1 MNSRDEEKASRRVL
15 VVSPHPDDE
24 SLGCGGTL
32 RGHVVAGDTVRVL
45 FLTSGENGGH
55 GVPPELV
62 ADVREKEAQE
72 AASILGI
79 ADITFCREKDGALT
93 TTPSLLEHVRR
104 AIEDFQ
110 PDVIYLPHDH
120 EMHPDHRAAV
130 DIVRHV
136 LERSARDPDVWMF
149 EVWTPT
155 QRIDQVVDISA
166 FAEVKR
172 QAIRAY
178 RSQCAVIDF
187 EQAVMGLNRYRG
199 EMHSWPEGEFAEVFT
214 RLELKPCPPEK
225 CL

>member
-1 MNSRDEEKASRRVL
+1 MNSPVEELKKRRVL

-32 RGHVVAGDTVRVL
+32 RGHVLAGDVVRVL

-55 GVPPELV
+55 GMPPELV
-62 ADVREKEAQE
+62 ADLREGE
-72 AASILGI
+72 AAEAAAILGV
-79 ADITFCREKDGALT
+79 AKITFCREKDGSLA
-93 TTPSLLEHVRR
+93 TTPSLVEHVRR
-104 AIEDFQ
+104 AIEDTA
-110 PDVIYLPHDH
+110 PDVIYLPHDQ

-130 DIVRHV
+130 DVVRYV
-136 LERSARDPDVWMF
+136 LERTARRPEVWMF

-155 QRIDQVVDISA
+155 QRIDQVIDISA
-166 FAEVKR
+166 FVEVKR

-187 EQAVMGLNRYRG
+187 EQAVLGLNRYRG

-214 RLELKPCPPEK
+214 RLEL
-225 CL
+225 

>member
-1 MNSRDEEKASRRVL
+1 MNLLAAEKKSQRVL

-55 GVPPELV
+55 GLPPEAV
-62 ADVREKEAQE
+62 AGLREKEAAE
-72 AASILGI
+72 AAAILGI
-79 ADITFCREKDGALT
+79 AEITFCREKDGALT
-93 TTPSLLEHVRR
+93 TTPSLVEHVRR
-104 AIEDFQ
+104 AIEDFR
-110 PDVIYLPHDH
+110 PDVIYLPHEQ

-130 DIVRHV
+130 DVVRQV
-136 LERSARDPDVWMF
+136 LEGCASRPDVWMF

-166 FAEVKR
+166 YAEVKR

-214 RLELKPCPPEK
+214 RLEL
-225 CL
+225 

>member
-1 MNSRDEEKASRRVL
+1 MNSLVEEKKKQHVL

-32 RGHVVAGDTVRVL
+32 RGHVVAGDIVRVL

-62 ADVREKEAQE
+62 ADLREKEAAE
-72 AASILGI
+72 AAAILGI
-79 ADITFCREKDGALT
+79 AEITFCREKDGALM
-93 TTPSLLEHVRR
+93 TTPSLVEHVRH
-104 AIEDFQ
+104 AIEDSP
-110 PDVIYLPHDH
+110 PDVIYLPHDR

-130 DIVRHV
+130 DVVRHV
-136 LERSARDPDVWMF
+136 LERSTRHPDVWMF

-155 QRIDQVVDISA
+155 QRIDQVIDISA
-166 FAEVKR
+166 FVEVKR

-187 EQAVMGLNRYRG
+187 EQAVIGLNRYRG
-199 EMHSWPEGEFAEVFT
+199 EMHSWPEGDFAEVFT
-214 RLELKPCPPEK
+214 RLEL
-225 CL
+225 

>member
-1 MNSRDEEKASRRVL
+1 MNSLVEEKKTKRVL

-32 RGHVVAGDTVRVL
+32 RGHVVAGDIVRVL

-55 GVPPELV
+55 GVPPELT
-62 ADVREKEAQE
+62 ADLREKEAAE
-72 AASILGI
+72 AAAILGT
-79 ADITFCREKDGALT
+79 AEITFCREKDGALA
-93 TTPSLLEHVRR
+93 TTPSVVEHVRR
-104 AIEDFQ
+104 AIEDST
-110 PDVIYLPHDH
+110 PDVIYLPHDQ
-120 EMHPDHRAAV
+120 EMHADHRAAV
-130 DIVRHV
+130 DVVRYV
-136 LERSARDPDVWMF
+136 LERSARRPEVWMF

-155 QRIDQVVDISA
+155 QRIDHVIDITAFVD
-166 FAEVKR
+166 VKR

-214 RLELKPCPPEK
+214 RLEV
-225 CL
+225 